1 MVLLYRISNCF
12 TIIKQKREVKKMQ
25 EVIKGVELTKDDT
38 LKNILIMAPLLDEVG
53 QNRVFGLMCGLL
65 SGGTENEEN
74 KKAG

>member
-1 MVLLYRISNCF
+1 
-12 TIIKQKREVKKMQ
+12 MQ
-25 EVIKGVELTKDDT
+25 ELIKGVELTKDDT